1 MSILFSSANIEVRI
15 MEYDDIS
22 FICKA
27 DNDKSENNI
36 VYLRNQLQN
45 QEKQECSALLA
56 LYSGE
61 L

>member
-1 MSILFSSANIEVRI
+1 MD
-15 MEYDDIS
+15 YDDIP

-27 DNDKSENNI
+27 DNDKNENNI
-36 VYLRNQLQN
+36 VYLKNQLQN